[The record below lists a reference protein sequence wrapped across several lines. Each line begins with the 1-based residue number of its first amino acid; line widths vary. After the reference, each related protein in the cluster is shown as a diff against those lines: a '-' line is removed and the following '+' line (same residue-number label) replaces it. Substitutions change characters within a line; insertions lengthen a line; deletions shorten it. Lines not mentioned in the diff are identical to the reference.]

1 MKDKVMYKKVLRYFG
16 LLIAVLCSTTS
27 VVNAVKDPA
36 PWTIL
41 VYIAADNSLSDF
53 AQFNIDQMKLIN
65 NPKVNILVYWCPP
78 VENGQKIGQ
87 KLEITYNNQ
96 KIVATDRSGVD
107 SGSRVTLSNA
117 CGWAINSYPSD
128 KFALVLWNHGSG
140 ILNRSFTDKY
150 AMRGFCYDDTTG
162 NNLTDIDLR
171 AVLTDI
177 KIARNNKKTDIVGFD
192 ACLMAGCEVASGLSD
207 LASYLVASEQTE
219 PGYGWDYSFLK
230 TFTSGA
236 DQLAAAKSITTA
248 YNLFYKANT
257 FGQKTNSYTMSTM
270 DLSQYTAVD
279 TALNNLSLALI
290 TAWDTALK
298 PKLKLAIQKSISR
311 PFDDTVYIDMITFSN
326 NLIKNIASIQA
337 SSVLKPQ
344 LVTIKTALTQLVQKA
359 TALVVL
365 NVKGSDLPGA
375 LGVSLYLPQN
385 FIEPSYASSY
395 FAPRNNWSAFI
406 TKFIRN

>member
-1 MKDKVMYKKVLRYFG
+1 MYKRIVSIFSYS
-16 LLIAVLCSTTS
+16 VVMLCTITS
-27 VVNAVKDPA
+27 VLHPVKDPI

-65 NPKVNILVYWCPP
+65 NPNVNILVYWCPP
-78 VENGQKIGQ
+78 VQNGQKIGK

-96 KIVATDRSGVD
+96 KIIATDLQVD

-117 CGWAINSYPSD
+117 CNWAITSYPSD

-140 ILNRSFTDKY
+140 ILNRAFTEKE
-150 AMRGFCYDDTTG
+150 AWRGFCYDDTTG
-162 NNLTDIDLR
+162 HNLTDIDLR
-171 AVLTDI
+171 SVLTEV
-177 KIARNNKKTDIVGFD
+177 KTARNNKKTDIVGFD

-236 DQLAAAKSITTA
+236 DQRAAAKSITTA

-257 FGQKTNSYTMSTM
+257 FGQRTNSYTMSTM
-270 DLSQYTAVD
+270 DVSQYAPVD

-290 TAWDTALK
+290 SAWGTALK

-311 PFDDTVYIDMITFSN
+311 PFDDTVYIDMITFCN
-326 NLIKNIASIQA
+326 NLIKNMSSIQA
-337 SSVLKPQ
+337 SSALKPQ
-344 LVTIKTALTQLVQKA
+344 LVAIKTALTQLVQKA
-359 TALVVL
+359 TSMVVL
-365 NVKGSDLPGA
+365 TVKGSDLPGA
-375 LGVSLYLPQN
+375 LGVSLYFPQS

-395 FAPRNNWSAFI
+395 FAPRNNWSTFI
-406 TKFIRN
+406 GKFIRN